1 MNKYIFALTI
11 ILSFY
16 TIDINAQFIEIK
28 KEKVVL
34 DNKPAVTQK
43 VLPSVIEDSIV
54 IKSAKN
60 NIQELPKV
68 RTRGKY
74 SYLLEPL
81 TDPLIDIVQKN
92 SSMTNIDGLIDTSSL
107 YSSTVALDDTNKEKL
122 RVVLVGTNEKV
133 MFTDGSFVISFKDK
147 SYQSKF
153 SEDYNLE
160 EVQQFPDFTSFKSK
174 DFNGI
179 NNLLKRINQDP
190 RISFIELNLIDPDL
204 KTN

>member
-1 MNKYIFALTI
+1 
-11 ILSFY
+11 
-16 TIDINAQFIEIK
+16 
-28 KEKVVL
+28 
-34 DNKPAVTQK
+34 
-43 VLPSVIEDSIV
+43 
-54 IKSAKN
+54 
-60 NIQELPKV
+60 
-68 RTRGKY
+68 
-74 SYLLEPL
+74 
-81 TDPLIDIVQKN
+81 
-92 SSMTNIDGLIDTSSL
+92 MTNIDGLIDTSSL